1 MQTNKIYSPE
11 VAVVAPKRI
20 LSIGEIQRITGKS
33 RSTVYR
39 WVSLHLLP
47 PPINI
52 GPNSIGWPE
61 EVINEWRE
69 NLINGEV

>member
-1 MQTNKIYSPE
+1 MQTNQTCSPA
-11 VAVVAPKRI
+11 VATPIKPI

-47 PPINI
+47 PPINT